1 MTPQPIILEQLVN
14 MSHYLGDPSKPY
26 AILGEGNTSARI
38 DDDSFFIKASG
49 TTLGTMKPEDF
60 LPVSISRVIAV
71 LDDPGADDAA
81 VAATLKASLL
91 DPSEKRM
98 PSVETVLH
106 AVLYQYPDINFIG
119 HCHPE
124 AINALMCSARAE
136 EAALGRLCPDHI
148 VVVGRSS
155 VYVPY
160 TDPGLQL
167 ARAIRKLVR
176 EFIEREGE
184 LPKSIYLQ
192 NHGFFALGAT
202 PKAVCNIFDMAEKMA
217 RILVGAYSVGAPR
230 FMSEADINRI
240 HTRPDEHYRQ
250 KLLSLK
256 P

>member
-1 MTPQPIILEQLVN
+1 MTPQPIILEQLVQ
-14 MSHYLGDPSKPY
+14 MSHYLGAPARSY

-49 TTLGTMKPEDF
+49 TTLGTMRPEDF
-60 LPVSISRVIAV
+60 LPVSISRVTEI
-71 LDDPGADDAA
+71 LDKPDADDAA
-81 VAATLKASLL
+81 VAEALRRALL
-91 DPSEKRM
+91 NPSEKRM

-106 AVLYQYPDINFIG
+106 AVLYRYPDVHFIG

-124 AINALMCSARAE
+124 AINMLMCSTRAE

-167 ARAIRKLVR
+167 ARTIRQLVR
-176 EFIEREGE
+176 EYIEREGE

-202 PKAVCNIFDMAEKMA
+202 PKSVCNIFDMAEKMA
-217 RILVGAYSVGAPR
+217 RILVGAYSVGGPR

-256 P
+256 

>member
-14 MSHYLGDPSKPY
+14 MSHYLGDPGKPY

-38 DDDSFFIKASG
+38 DEDTFFIKASG
-49 TTLGTMKPEDF
+49 TTLATMKPEDF
-60 LPVSISRVIAV
+60 LPVSISRVVSI
-71 LDDPGADDAA
+71 LDDAHADDAA
-81 VAATLKASLL
+81 VAAALRGALL

-124 AINALMCSARAE
+124 AINALMCSVHAE
-136 EAALGRLCPDHI
+136 EAALERLCPDHI

-167 ARAIRKLVR
+167 ARAIRQLVR
-176 EFIEREGE
+176 EFIDREGE

-217 RILVGAYSVGAPR
+217 RILVGAYSVGGPR

-256 P
+256 K

>member
-14 MSHYLGDPSKPY
+14 MSHYLGDPSRPY

-49 TTLGTMKPEDF
+49 TTLATMKAEDF
-60 LPVSISRVIAV
+60 LPVSISRVTTV
-71 LDDPGADDAA
+71 LDDPNADDAT
-81 VAATLKASLL
+81 VATALRSALL
-91 DPSEKRM
+91 TPEEKRM

-106 AVLYQYPDINFIG
+106 AVLYQYPDVNFIG

-124 AINALMCSARAE
+124 AINMLMCSVHAE

-160 TDPGLQL
+160 TDPGLKL
-167 ARAIRKLVR
+167 ARVIRQLVR
-176 EFIEREGE
+176 EYIEREHE

-217 RILVGAYSVGAPR
+217 RILVGAYSVGGPR

-256 P
+256 